1 MKVLVLEDNLLW
13 SSRLR
18 KTLTAF
24 GHEAVVANNPQACDV
39 AILALNRPAM
49 LQEVAALKS
58 LGAYVIG
65 HAGHKEKDLHAAGL
79 AAGCDRL
86 ATNSEL
92 TNKLPQIL
100 VEILPLLP
108 ARGS

>member
-1 MKVLVLEDNLLW
+1 LKVLVLEDNLLW

-24 GHEAVVANNPQACDV
+24 GHEAIVANTPQTCDV
-39 AILALNRPAM
+39 AILALNRAAM
-49 LQEVAALKS
+49 HEEVTALKS

-100 VEILPLLP
+100 DEILPSL
-108 ARGS
+108 AAGES

>member
-1 MKVLVLEDNLLW
+1 LRVLVLEDNLLW

-24 GHEAVVANNPQACDV
+24 GHEAIVANTPQACDV
-39 AILALNRPAM
+39 AIVALNRPS
-49 LQEVAALKS
+49 LSGEVGTLKS

-65 HAGHKEKDLHAAGL
+65 HAGHKEKELHAAGL
-79 AAGCDRL
+79 AAGCNRL

-100 VEILPLLP
+100 EEIGLEAKPS
-108 ARGS
+108 A

>member
-18 KTLTAF
+18 TTLTAF
-24 GHEAVVANNPQACDV
+24 GHEAIVTNTAQPCDV

-49 LQEVAALKS
+49 REEVAALKS

-65 HAGHKEKDLHAAGL
+65 HAGHKEKELQAAGRE
-79 AAGCDRL
+79 AGCDRI

-100 VEILPLLP
+100 DEILPSLA
-108 ARGS
+108 ARES